1 MTPVSEM
8 KVKELKEALK
18 ARGLKTVGPKA
29 ELAARLKEA
38 LAAED
43 DSNKSEKPAEMP
55 SPGEEVPAA
64 ENNKSQQ
71 EDIPKLQDEPYV
83 SPLDSVMKE
92 IALKNIP
99 PKELVLKDDNEN
111 KKEKTWSDSA
121 QYNNAFTFLARTLI
135 FKMHFCN

>member
-18 ARGLKTVGPKA
+18 ARGLKTIGPKA

-55 SPGEEVPAA
+55 SPGEEVPA
-64 ENNKSQQ
+64 ERTTSQQ
-71 EDIPKLQDEPYV
+71 EEVPKLQDEPYV
-83 SPLDSVMKE
+83 SPLDTVMKE

-99 PKELVLKDDNEN
+99 PKELVLKDDTTES
-111 KKEKTWSDSA
+111 KKQKT
-121 QYNNAFTFLARTLI
+121 
-135 FKMHFCN
+135 